1 MAGFFDLH
9 VALTLQKGW
18 ASVCTDQSKWRG
30 LFPEI
35 ANSLA
40 DEWRAKLAPNDD
52 AGHLEVRPA
61 FVPEQTKLPCVVV
74 QYNDEPEDTAP
85 INYFGGTYNPTDSS
99 ILADQRDRSVALLVR
114 QFVRLHIFTN
124 HPETTRAMHV
134 ALLQIMLR
142 NRDVLYDLGY
152 HDLEYL
158 GGGDLT
164 VEEDLMPNYLGA
176 YVRVQRWASRG
187 TIESTLVPTAGK
199 PVLVAS
205 KDIEISDNLFG
216 GMEDPMEN

>member
-9 VALTLQKGW
+9 VALSLQKGW
-18 ASVCTDQSKWRG
+18 ASVATDQAKWRA

-35 ANSLA
+35 SSGLA
-40 DEWRAKLAPNDD
+40 DEWRAKLAPSDD

-61 FVPEQTKLPCVVV
+61 FVPEQSKFPCVVV

-85 INYFGGTYNPTDSS
+85 INYFGGRYNPSDSS
-99 ILADQRDRSVALLVR
+99 FLADQKDRLVALLVR
-114 QFVRLHIFTN
+114 QFVRIHIFTD
-124 HPETTRAMHV
+124 HPETTRAMHIAV
-134 ALLQIMLR
+134 LQIMLQ

-164 VEEDLMPNYLGA
+164 VEEDLMPNFLGA
-176 YVRVQRWASRG
+176 YVRVQRWAARG
-187 TIESTLVPTAGK
+187 TIESTLVPVAGK

-205 KDIEISDNLFG
+205 TDITVDGNLG
-216 GMEDPMEN
+216 GIEDSMEN

>member
-9 VALTLQKGW
+9 VALALQKGW
-18 ASVCTDQSKWRG
+18 ASVCTSQEKWRA

-40 DEWRAKLAPNDD
+40 DEWRAKLAPSDD

-61 FVPEQTKLPCVVV
+61 FVPEQTKLPCIVV

-85 INYFGGTYNPTDSS
+85 INYFGGTYNPNNSQL
-99 ILADQRDRSVALLVR
+99 LADHKERTVALLVR
-114 QFVRLHIFTN
+114 QFARLHIYTE
-124 HPETTRAMHV
+124 HPETTRAMHIAV
-134 ALLQIMLR
+134 LQIMLQ
-142 NRDVLYDLGY
+142 NRKVLYDLGY

-164 VEEDLMPNYLGA
+164 VEEELMPNYLGA
-176 YVRVQRWASRG
+176 YVRVQRWAARG
-187 TIESTLVPTAGK
+187 TIESTLVPIAGK

-205 KDIEISDNLFG
+205 TDITVDGNVG
-216 GMEDPMEN
+216 GIQDPMEN